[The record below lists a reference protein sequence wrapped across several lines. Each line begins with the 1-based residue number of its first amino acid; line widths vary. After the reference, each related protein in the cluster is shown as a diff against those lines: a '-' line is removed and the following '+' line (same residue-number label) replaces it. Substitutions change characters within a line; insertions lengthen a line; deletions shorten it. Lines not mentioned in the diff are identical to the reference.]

1 MLCQSTQSRCP
12 FSNASPEKVY
22 ATVSAGALT
31 LLAVLKKDG
40 KSKKKVIGL
49 YGSAIGLLSP
59 DLVSGNK
66 HCLRIV
72 NGIDEFT
79 LQASSNEDMMEWA
92 TAIAHGISMENGGG
106 LLLEKAKKEW
116 PHEETVMG
124 NFEYPTQEQSIFRS
138 VDEESGVRSFVFSKS
153 IMPEEGDAD
162 GIDDSF
168 SSICLRP
175 SKFNMPAE
183 SLNISHAT
191 EVTEA
196 DSFFRSLDPA
206 DLSATMEEF
215 ASSFF
220 VTCKEA
226 LPFQT
231 LRTDVAIPSMCE
243 FIESYDEEDLP
254 WLGIDREHSAT
265 GSDVMS
271 DLDVFEKYSDF
282 DGGHIGQGDF
292 ARLLR
297 LTNSSGNMNEGKVQR
312 IDDFDACI

>member
-1 MLCQSTQSRCP
+1 
-12 FSNASPEKVY
+12 
-22 ATVSAGALT
+22 
-31 LLAVLKKDG
+31 
-40 KSKKKVIGL
+40 
-49 YGSAIGLLSP
+49 
-59 DLVSGNK
+59 
-66 HCLRIV
+66 
-72 NGIDEFT
+72 
-79 LQASSNEDMMEWA
+79 
-92 TAIAHGISMENGGG
+92 
-106 LLLEKAKKEW
+106 
-116 PHEETVMG
+116 
-124 NFEYPTQEQSIFRS
+124 
-138 VDEESGVRSFVFSKS
+138 
-153 IMPEEGDAD
+153 
-162 GIDDSF
+162 
-168 SSICLRP
+168 
-175 SKFNMPAE
+175 MPAE
-183 SLNISHAT
+183 GLNISHAT

-215 ASSFF
+215 ASPFF

-226 LPFQT
+226 LPLQT

-243 FIESYDEEDLP
+243 CIESYDEEDLP